1 MNATIGEPI
10 LVDSRGMTVYMFVPD
25 GAATTSH
32 VTGPL
37 RTAWPYVT
45 WAGTVTVG
53 AGLTAASAAANVQP
67 DNTRLISYH
76 GHLLYT
82 FVSDHAPGDVTGQ
95 GLAQFFVLDASGNQ
109 VL

>member
-1 MNATIGEPI
+1 
-10 LVDSRGMTVYMFVPD
+10 VPD
-25 GAATTSH
+25 AASTTSH

-53 AGLTAASAAANVQP
+53 AGLTAASATANLQP
-67 DNTRLISYH
+67 DNSRLVGYH

-82 FVSDHAPGDVTGQ
+82 FVSDAAPGDATGQ
-95 GLAQFFVLDASGNQ
+95 GLAGFFVLDASGNKITP
-109 VL
+109 LAP